1 MTRRLNKKQPKFYS
15 KFLLNSHIIKLA
27 PKVNRYLGFL
37 CSKICRQEISKIA
50 QSGHTGYYPY
60 EGVPRRPYAQIKTF
74 FSTWL
79 LQQRKGKSD
88 KTDLKRD
95 YKFFEHLLSDRF
107 RHQNT
112 FASFFSFLPS
122 FLPSLHYTLL
132 SLQFYR
138 KNFSW
143 CKNGCRHSSVDSSAP
158 TILLPWVQVPS
169 TPFTLF
175 HL

>member
-1 MTRRLNKKQPKFYS
+1 MQQNLSPRDFKNRPVWPYWLLPIRRCSQATICTNK
-15 KFLLNSHIIKLA
+15 N
-27 PKVNRYLGFL
+27 
-37 CSKICRQEISKIA
+37 
-50 QSGHTGYYPY
+50 
-60 EGVPRRPYAQIKTF
+60 F

-158 TILLPWVQVPS
+158 TILLPWVWVPS
-169 TPFTLF
+169 TPSTLLSFIVKFVLYFF
-175 HL
+175 HVKRTKVRKKEAGFRPFFKK